1 MAAIG
6 ADRRTLRR
14 SVLVE
19 SAVLGLIAAVAGA
32 VLGLIAA
39 IIARNVRDVPF
50 GPLRLRSYVS
60 PNQNAIVAVLI
71 AAVVV
76 AMVATALATALAVV
90 DSRPDLATLWAVG
103 ASPAIRRQ
111 LSMMR
116 ALVIGGLGV
125 TMGNRAGLRAAYR
138 SDLGCP
144 TPGPARRNPPRSDC
158 ATQSIIDP
166 VVAHHRNRGLGAAGC
181 NGDRRIDD
189 PRPPSVMISGFSGLL
204 HRKPRDHRRW
214 ALSEGGW
221 NRTFEAAVLGIVAY
235 ATISRR
241 LYRDGCRYC

>member
-14 SVLVE
+14 SVLAE
-19 SAVLGLIAAVAGA
+19 SA

-39 IIARNVRDVPF
+39 IIARNVRDVPL

-125 TMGNRAGLRAAYR
+125 TMGNRVGLRAAYR

-166 VVAHHRNRGLGAAGC
+166 VVAQHHRNRGLGAAGC

-221 NRTFEAAVLGIVAY
+221 NRTFEAAVPGIVAY

>member
-14 SVLVE
+14 SVLAE
-19 SAVLGLIAAVAGA
+19 SA

-39 IIARNVRDVPF
+39 IIARNVRDVPL

-116 ALVIGGLGV
+116 ALVIGGLG
-125 TMGNRAGLRAAYR
+125 GDHG
-138 SDLGCP
+138 
-144 TPGPARRNPPRSDC
+144 GP
-158 ATQSIIDP
+158 
-166 VVAHHRNRGLGAAGC
+166 
-181 NGDRRIDD
+181 
-189 PRPPSVMISGFSGLL
+189 
-204 HRKPRDHRRW
+204 RW
-214 ALSEGGW
+214 ASCRLSQ
-221 NRTFEAAVLGIVAY
+221 
-235 ATISRR
+235 
-241 LYRDGCRYC
+241 